1 MEYEIR
7 QEDEATFRYYKGEHF
22 EALVEEIDDDTG
34 YLVRIDVD
42 EGFRGQGIGSA
53 AIRDIATD
61 YRHLYTAADNEDAAR
76 LYDRLGERIVG
87 EDVDRPAPLECLY
100 YLDQGYG
107 VWEIE

>member
-7 QEDEATFRYYKGEHF
+7 QEDEATFKGEHF

-42 EGFRGQGIGSA
+42 DGFRGQGIGTA
-53 AIRDIATD
+53 AIHEIAGD
-61 YRHLYTAADNEDAAR
+61 FWGLYTAADNEGAAR
-76 LYDRLGERIVG
+76 LYDRLGEKVVG

-100 YLDQGYG
+100 YLDQGFR
-107 VWEIE
+107 VWEVE